1 MFSKLLTDRR
11 GPIGYV
17 VLNVPE
23 RRNAISLDMW
33 QALPGQ
39 VTALG
44 SDPAIRCIVLAGA
57 GNNAFS
63 AGADISEF
71 DANRAAEDT
80 VRAYEE
86 ATRAA
91 TEALMQVDKP
101 VVAAIRGICFGG
113 GLALAMACD
122 LRFAAADARFCIPAA
137 RLGLAYGI
145 GGTAHLVERIG
156 AALAAEMLMTAR
168 VYTAH
173 EALMRGLVHQVAPE
187 ADFDDALAGYTATL
201 ASNAPLSILAAKRAI
216 RHVATRREDLRA
228 AAEQAADAC
237 THSQDYAEGR
247 NAFAGKRKPRFVGH

>member
-11 GPIGYV
+11 GPIGYL
-17 VLNVPE
+17 VLNAPE

-33 QALPGQ
+33 QSLPGE
-39 VTALG
+39 VATLG
-44 SDPAIRCIVLAGA
+44 NDPQIRCIVVAGA
-57 GNNAFS
+57 GGEAFS

-71 DANRAAEDT
+71 ETNRAGEQAA
-80 VRAYEE
+80 RIYEA
-86 ATRAA
+86 ATHAA
-91 TEALMQVDKP
+91 TEALMQVPKP

-113 GLALAMACD
+113 GFAVAMACD

-156 AALAAEMLMTAR
+156 ASLTAEMLMTGR

-173 EALMRGLVHQVAPE
+173 EGLMRGLVHQVVPV

-201 ASNAPLSILAAKRAI
+201 ASNAPLSICAAKRAI
-216 RHVATRREDLRA
+216 RHVATRREDLRE
-228 AAEQAADAC
+228 AAEQAAEAC
-237 THSQDYAEGR
+237 THSRDYAEGR
-247 NAFAGKRKPRFVGH
+247 NAFAGKRKPHFTGH